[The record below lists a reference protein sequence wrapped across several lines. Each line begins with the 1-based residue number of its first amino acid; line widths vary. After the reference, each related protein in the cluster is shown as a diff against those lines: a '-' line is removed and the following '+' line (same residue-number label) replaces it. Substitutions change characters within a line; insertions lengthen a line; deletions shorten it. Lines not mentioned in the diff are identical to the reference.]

1 MAAIKV
7 QIEIV
12 LCVRTQRYLRHIQC
26 GAHPIS
32 FATLQEIVKWVQ
44 KLKTQGYLEEG
55 LLLQTALLNRL
66 NR

>member
-1 MAAIKV
+1 MTV
-7 QIEIV
+7 QIITEIV

-26 GAHPIS
+26 TAHPIS
-32 FATLQEIVKWVQ
+32 FATLQEMTKWVQ
-44 KLKTQGYLEEG
+44 KLKARGDIEEG

>member
-1 MAAIKV
+1 MKV
-7 QIEIV
+7 QIIAEIV

-26 GAHPIS
+26 AAHPIS
-32 FATLQEIVKWVQ
+32 FATLQEMTKWVQ
-44 KLKTQGYLEEG
+44 KLKARGDIEEG

>member
-1 MAAIKV
+1 MTV
-7 QIEIV
+7 QIITEIV

-32 FATLQEIVKWVQ
+32 FATLQEITKWVQ
-44 KLKTQGYLEEG
+44 KLKTRGDIEEAFV
-55 LLLQTALLNRL
+55 LQTALLNRL